1 MISLSLRLV
10 TVFTLGWCARI
21 RRHSKTGAALLQIG
35 SRRSTHPEQNR
46 TEQYRSTHP
55 AHLDISLLLQTRVVA
70 EGESKKENPALL
82 DYAEPL
88 NLLSG
93 WEKWQ
98 TDQKLKIVYGVSTS
112 PLPKYVE
119 QMSAVA
125 ATWAKDVGQQ
135 RLLVVGVE
143 GSIPGVVYKQ
153 APMCKEAH
161 THTSTGVSCKEATM
175 ITTAYAL
182 GADWVIVLGSDNYAV
197 PQHFEERLANEDASK
212 NQILGIWGCGGG
224 HFCRDHLGGLCG
236 GGGYAISRGAMDA
249 MVGKEEGAAEKFIE
263 ESMRTARD
271 ESGFWCDQVTAC
283 IARRRGVQMVQLEG
297 LYGWRLCEVS
307 NGSVPAAADAGCG
320 GMYATE
326 DDLHAYTEKILSPS
340 PKALTFH
347 YIDPPMMH
355 ALHQIVKQ
363 LEFSKIAFTEM
374 NQTVSTLDTSW
385 KASAIE
391 DYALQRA
398 AYIEMVNRQ
407 FFAQPTESDAAETN

>member
-1 MISLSLRLV
+1 MVSLSLRLV
-10 TVFTLGWCARI
+10 TVFTLGWCARTH
-21 RRHSKTGAALLQIG
+21 RHSRTGAALLQIA

-46 TEQYRSTHP
+46 IEQYRSTH
-55 AHLDISLLLQTRVVA
+55 
-70 EGESKKENPALL
+70 PALL

-119 QMSAVA
+119 QMSAIA
-125 ATWAKDVGQQ
+125 DTWAQDVGQQ

-153 APMCKEAH
+153 APMCKEGH
-161 THTSTGVSCKEATM
+161 VENTGVSCKEATM

-182 GADWVIVLGSDNYAV
+182 GADWVIVLGSDNYAF

-212 NQILGIWGCGGG
+212 SQILGIWGCGGG
-224 HFCRDHLGGLCG
+224 HFCGDHLGGLCG

-283 IARRRGVQMVQLEG
+283 IARRRGVEMVQLEG

-307 NGSVPAAADAGCG
+307 DGRKCS

-326 DDLHAYTEKILSPS
+326 DDLHAYTEKILLPN

-347 YIDPPMMH
+347 YVDPPMMH
-355 ALHQIVKQ
+355 ALHQIVKKHPAS
-363 LEFSKIAFTEM
+363 LTEISEM
-374 NQTVSTLDTSW
+374 NQTVSTLDTSR

-407 FFAQPTESDAAETN
+407 FLAQPRFTESDAAESN